1 MLCEPT
7 DDADVE
13 VTLGVDVASV
23 VVTSGYHVD
32 EILSLLIQ
40 SVDARTGLQHGL
52 LLLQYTRHVCDVM
65 FILRQCHVK
74 SSLISFK
81 VMRYGDVVFRMN
93 DF

>member
-40 SVDARTGLQHGL
+40 GVDPRTGLQHRL
-52 LLLQYTRHVCDVM
+52 LLLQSTQHVCDVM
-65 FILRQCHVK
+65 LNSRPRDVRTSILYD
-74 SSLISFK
+74 S
-81 VMRYGDVVFRMN
+81 G
-93 DF
+93 